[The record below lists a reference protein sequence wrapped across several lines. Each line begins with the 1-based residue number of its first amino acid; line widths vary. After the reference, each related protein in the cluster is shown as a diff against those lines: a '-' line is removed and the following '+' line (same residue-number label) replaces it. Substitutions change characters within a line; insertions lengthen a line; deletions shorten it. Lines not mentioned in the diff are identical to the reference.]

1 MSVTFVYCVET
12 AEDTAMVDRNRT
24 EAFKLYHFEWPWA
37 LSYTSRFR
45 RHIQSRGLFATAK
58 LLLRCSM
65 NLGLA
70 FLVVWRIS
78 DNLTLRQNWHCL
90 QWINVW
96 DRRFVLGIFP
106 TFSGTVLAAKF
117 LTCLALSSEKELTSF
132 FVVLLTDEG
141 KMVLSV
147 RCVDIAAG
155 QMQLIAC
162 DINYRIVECV

>member
-1 MSVTFVYCVET
+1 
-12 AEDTAMVDRNRT
+12 
-24 EAFKLYHFEWPWA
+24 
-37 LSYTSRFR
+37 
-45 RHIQSRGLFATAK
+45 
-58 LLLRCSM
+58 
-65 NLGLA
+65 
-70 FLVVWRIS
+70 
-78 DNLTLRQNWHCL
+78 
-90 QWINVW
+90 
-96 DRRFVLGIFP
+96 VLGIFP

>member
-1 MSVTFVYCVET
+1 MSET
-12 AEDTAMVDRNRT
+12 GD
-24 EAFKLYHFEWPWA
+24 LCWG
-37 LSYTSRFR
+37 SFR
-45 RHIQSRGLFATAK
+45 LFQEQFWQK
-58 LLLRCSM
+58 
-65 NLGLA
+65 
-70 FLVVWRIS
+70 
-78 DNLTLRQNWHCL
+78 
-90 QWINVW
+90 
-96 DRRFVLGIFP
+96 
-106 TFSGTVLAAKF
+106 KF